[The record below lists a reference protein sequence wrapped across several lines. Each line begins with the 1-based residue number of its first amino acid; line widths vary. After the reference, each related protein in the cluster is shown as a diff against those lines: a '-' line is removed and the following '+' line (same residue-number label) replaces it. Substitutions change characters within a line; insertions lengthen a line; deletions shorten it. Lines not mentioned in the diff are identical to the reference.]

1 MSQTMMDL
9 LSDNIPGPIQVENVT
24 DLTKMGFILNILIH
38 TLENSLW
45 RKLSQNM
52 LSIFVQKS

>member
-1 MSQTMMDL
+1 MMDL
-9 LSDNIPGPIQVENVT
+9 LSDNIPGPIQVEDVT